1 MYQFY
6 SIDKPKLDE
15 NVLVKIIEK
24 KDILLIIKLIFN
36 YLSKI
41 YTHLIKYI
49 TYNKF
54 VSKLSSMLIFAKG
67 NGV

>member
-1 MYQFY
+1 MLY
-6 SIDKPKLDE
+6 
-15 NVLVKIIEK
+15 VTVKQ
-24 KDILLIIKLIFN
+24 LHIKLAKQIC
-36 YLSKI
+36 
-41 YTHLIKYI
+41 YI